1 MGIQQ
6 MMLAG
11 GAGPDEVATGG
22 NVIVDSGP
30 GSMRYHYF
38 YGNGTFTTLPN
49 WSGQANIIIVGG
61 GGHGLG
67 HGPGLLRIPFE
78 ESKNVENI
86 FSEINFRKNFVDFSK
101 MSIYFFLFET
111 KLIKF
116 SIYLQNGV

>member
-49 WSGQANIIIVGG
+49 WSVQANIIIVGG
-61 GGHGLG
+61 GGGGGVDCWGDHRGSGGGGAGGYYNYTNEPLVAG
-67 HGPGLLRIPFE
+67 TPYGVSCAPGGGGAG
-78 ESKNVENI
+78 S
-86 FSEINFRKNFVDFSK
+86 
-101 MSIYFFLFET
+101 T
-111 KLIKF
+111 
-116 SIYLQNGV
+116 